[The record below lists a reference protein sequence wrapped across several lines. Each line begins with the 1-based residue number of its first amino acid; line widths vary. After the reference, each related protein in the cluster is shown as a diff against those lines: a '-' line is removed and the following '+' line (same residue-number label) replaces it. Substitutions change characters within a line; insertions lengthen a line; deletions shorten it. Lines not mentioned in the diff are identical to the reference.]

1 MKLLLNLLE
10 FVQEEAFLLGSVGV
24 LRISVQVINRE
35 LVISFEVCRLCLADL
50 QLGLQSGITVH

>member
-24 LRISVQVINRE
+24 PRISVQVINRE
-35 LVISFEVCRLCLADL
+35 LVISFKVCGLCLADL
-50 QLGLQSGITVH
+50 QLGLQSGITVN

>member
-10 FVQEEAFLLGSVGV
+10 FVQEEAFLLGSIGV
-24 LRISVQVINRE
+24 LRLSIQVINRE
-35 LVISFEVCRLCLADL
+35 LVISFEVGCLCLADL